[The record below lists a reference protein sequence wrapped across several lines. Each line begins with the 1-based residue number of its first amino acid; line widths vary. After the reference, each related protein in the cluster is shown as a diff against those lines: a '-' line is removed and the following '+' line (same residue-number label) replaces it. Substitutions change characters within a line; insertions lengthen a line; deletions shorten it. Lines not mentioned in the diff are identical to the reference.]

1 MRRSLCITLRT
12 ILILAL
18 ALSFLAGANKPVQ
31 AEICTWE
38 GDGNTD
44 WMLAGNWTCGH
55 VPGPTDTVNIPVVT
69 NFPVIY
75 TNVDIPT
82 PPVLSLTIE
91 PGAFLTINQGMAL
104 DATTMTVNGTL
115 VANAASS
122 PIFINVFTPT
132 GVVNVGSD
140 GAITKQ
146 GADNL
151 FIYSVFNNA
160 GTVSGTSGD
169 PIGTYSGGVSLIR
182 GGTHTGI
189 FQGEYLFV
197 GNNDVVSGQ
206 VFNFNSGSQIRI
218 NQLHARGGTVNLFGS
233 ISQPENTGTYLF
245 VQPSSGTCVVYFRTG
260 LGILKM
266 PETTLIENG
275 GKLILEAQSYD
286 YSMQKLN
293 LEYNGEL
300 QNNNALTITTQFNWK
315 AGKITGVETTTV
327 DTSATFTMGTSV
339 YAANDFTLDGQTLVN
354 NAIANW
360 NKRDLTLANAA
371 EFINNGTFN
380 ANATTT
386 MNGGETVTFTNN
398 GNFYKNTLAT
408 TTTMNVGFVNDGLVQ
423 VNAGS
428 LVFPLGMDNGEN
440 TTINLNGGTLDPG
453 DNLTLESGD
462 SLIGSGI
469 LSANLVNGG
478 TVSPGASPGIIT
490 VDGDYTQQADGI
502 LEIQLGGTTAGTGYD
517 QLVVTGTATM
527 NGTLTVS
534 LLDGFMPELGDTFF
548 IIDHSGE
555 GSSGTGDFDTIN
567 LPDLAGGL
575 EMEIDFADPGVT
587 LTVVSTS
594 TDTFIFLP
602 LIIK

>member
-1 MRRSLCITLRT
+1 MRRSLCTTLRT

-31 AEICTWE
+31 AETCTWE
-38 GDGNTD
+38 GDGSTD
-44 WMLAGNWTCGH
+44 WMFAGNWTCGH
-55 VPGPTDTVNIPVVT
+55 VPGSTDAVNIPVVT

-75 TNVDIPT
+75 TNVDLPT

-91 PGAFLTINQGMAL
+91 PDAFLTINQGMAL
-104 DATTMTVNGTL
+104 DATTMNINGTL

-122 PIFINVFTPT
+122 PVMINFFTPG
-132 GVVNVGSD
+132 GVVDVGST
-140 GAITKQ
+140 GTVTKL
-146 GADNL
+146 GSDNL
-151 FIYSVFNNA
+151 VIYSTFINA
-160 GTVSGTSGD
+160 GTVSGAES
-169 PIGTYSGGVSLIR
+169 GTYSGGVALIR
-182 GGTHTGI
+182 GGNHTGI
-189 FQGEYLFV
+189 FQGEYLYV
-197 GNNDVVSGQ
+197 GVNDYATGQ

-266 PETTLIENG
+266 PETTFIEYG

-354 NAIANW
+354 NATANW
-360 NKRDLTLANAA
+360 NKRDLTLANSA

-386 MNGGETVTFTNN
+386 MTGGETVTFTNN
-398 GNFYKNTLAT
+398 GTFFKNTPAT
-408 TTTMNVGFVNDGLVQ
+408 TTTMNVGFINDGDVQ
-423 VNAGS
+423 INEGN
-428 LVFPLGMDNGEN
+428 LEFPLGMDNGDD
-440 TTINLNGGTLDPG
+440 TTIVLNGGRLDPG
-453 DNLTLESGD
+453 DELLLESGD
-462 SLIGSGI
+462 SLIGSGT
-469 LSANLVNGG
+469 LTANLVNAG

-502 LEIQLGGTTAGTGYD
+502 LEIQLGGTTPSLFDRLIVTGAASMAGT
-517 QLVVTGTATM
+517 LNVT
-527 NGTLTVS
+527 
-534 LLDGFMPELGDTFF
+534 LLPGFSPQEGDTFF
-548 IIDHSGE
+548 IVNHLI
-555 GSSGTGDFDTIN
+555 SGTGNFSIEN
-567 LPDLAGGL
+567 LPDLPGSL
-575 EMEIDFADPGVT
+575 MFEIDYADPGVT
-587 LTVVSTS
+587 LTVVSRS

-602 LIIK
+602 MIIK